1 LKQNKKFL
9 CDVDLINNLTF
20 DFLNTPQIIFGSGRF
35 IELGKI
41 IQSFGNKVLLIASK
55 SALSHSIIE
64 KELVILSDQY
74 NYSIET
80 IYIKGEPDTE
90 QIDKSVDLG
99 LKQKT
104 EIVVGLGGGS
114 VVDAGKAVA
123 GLITNGGQSKD
134 YMEVV
139 GKGKKI
145 TKEALPYIAIP
156 TTAGTGSEVTKNA
169 VILSKE
175 DKLKASIRSP
185 YLVPR
190 IALIDPELMTTVP
203 KEITA
208 STGLD
213 ALTQLIESFTSNK
226 AQPMTDALARIGIKK
241 AAESLVLVYE
251 NGNDVTAREDMAFA
265 ALLSGIC
272 LANAGLGAVHG
283 FAGPIG
289 GMFGIP
295 HGIIC
300 GALLKPV
307 IEENIRIMLGQVPF
321 HKSLAKYAEIN
332 QLFGGIQPEGMKEAV
347 YQLIEKLKQLS
358 KKLVVTKL
366 SQYGLEEGK
375 FDLIIKNAKKSSS
388 MRYNPVQLSD
398 ELLFSILQQSI

>member
-1 LKQNKKFL
+1 M
-9 CDVDLINNLTF
+9 DLNNNLTF
-20 DFLNTPQIIFGSGRF
+20 DFLKTPQIIFGCGRF
-35 IELGKI
+35 IELSKI
-41 IQSFGNKVLLIASK
+41 IQSYGNKVLLIASK
-55 SALSHSIIE
+55 SALKHKIVE
-64 KELVILSDQY
+64 KELAIISDQY
-74 NYSIET
+74 DYSIET
-80 IYIKGEPDTE
+80 ILIKGEPDTE
-90 QIDKSVDLG
+90 QIDNSVALG
-99 LKQKT
+99 LKQKS

-123 GLITNGGQSKD
+123 GLITNGGLSKD
-134 YMEVV
+134 YIEVI

-145 TKEALPYIAIP
+145 SKEALPYVAIP

-175 DKLKASIRSP
+175 DKLKASLRSP
-185 YLVPR
+185 FLIPK

-226 AQPMTDALARIGIKK
+226 AQLLTDAIARIGIKK
-241 AAESLVLVYE
+241 AAESLIFAYE
-251 NGNDVTAREDMAFA
+251 NGKDITAREDMAFA

-283 FAGPIG
+283 FAGPLG
-289 GMFGIP
+289 GEFGIP

-332 QLFGGIQPEGMKEAV
+332 QFFGGIQPEGMKDAV
-347 YQLIEKLKQLS
+347 FQLVEKLKQIC
-358 KKLVVTKL
+358 KKMTIPKL
-366 SQYGLEEGK
+366 SQYGMEEES
-375 FDLIIKNAKKSSS
+375 FELIIKKAKKSSS
-388 MRYNPVQLSD
+388 MRYNPIQLTDDS
-398 ELLFSILQQSI
+398 LFSILKQVI